1 MDIRSLEVFKAV
13 AIEQSI
19 TKAAEKLNYVQSN
32 VTARIQRLEQ
42 ELGVPLLYR
51 YHKKV
56 SLTPAGRELLP
67 HVNKL
72 LYDFEEAIEAV
83 KLLSA
88 PRGTLRIG
96 AMESTASTRLPL
108 IFTQYHKKFPQVE
121 LSLYMAPTVDQ
132 VSTILEYKVD
142 GAFVDGPILHPE
154 IVEYPVFEESL
165 VLITS
170 FSPKPFQL
178 ESILHEPLL
187 SSFAHCIY
195 LGRWQ
200 RWLEDNGYASMK
212 VMEYGTLEGVL
223 KCVEHGL
230 GVTVL
235 PVSMVE
241 SRIQQGKISCHPLP
255 ESYGKVPTVFIRR
268 RDSYMTSA
276 LSQFMELV
284 GITNL

>member
-51 YHKKV
+51 YHKRV
-56 SLTPAGRELLP
+56 ALTPAGRELLP
-67 HVNKL
+67 RINKL
-72 LYDFEEAIEAV
+72 LHDFEEAIEAV
-83 KLLSA
+83 KLSSA
-88 PRGTLRIG
+88 PRGTLCIG

-108 IFTQYHKKFPQVE
+108 IFAQYHTKFPQVE
-121 LSLYMAPTVDQ
+121 LSLHMAPTVDQ
-132 VSTILEYKVD
+132 VDAILKYKAD

-165 VLITS
+165 VLITR
-170 FSPKPFQL
+170 FSPEPFQL
-178 ESILHEPLL
+178 ESILNEPLL

-200 RWLEDNGYASMK
+200 QWLENNGYDPMK

-223 KCVEHGL
+223 RCVENGL

-235 PVSMVE
+235 PISMVE
-241 SRIQQGKISCHPLP
+241 SRMQGGLSCHPLP
-255 ESYGKVPTVFIRR
+255 EPYRKVPTVFIRR
-268 RDSYMTSA
+268 RDSYTTSA
-276 LSQFMELV
+276 LSRFLELV
-284 GITNL
+284 GITSM

>member
-1 MDIRSLEVFKAV
+1 MDITSLEIFKAV
-13 AIEQSI
+13 AIEQSV

-42 ELGVPLLYR
+42 ELGVPLFYR
-51 YHKKV
+51 YHKKI

-67 HVNKL
+67 YANKL

-83 KLLSA
+83 KLSST
-88 PRGTLRIG
+88 PRGTLHIG
-96 AMESTASTRLPL
+96 SIESTASTRLPS
-108 IFTQYHKKFPQVE
+108 IFAAYHKTFSQVE
-121 LSLYMAPTVDQ
+121 LSMYMAPTVDQ
-132 VSTILEYKVD
+132 VHAILNYKVD
-142 GAFVDGPILHPE
+142 GALVDGPILHPD
-154 IVEYPVFEESL
+154 IIEYPVLEESL

-170 FSPKPFQL
+170 YSQEEFQV

-200 RWLEDNGYASMK
+200 RWLESNGFASMK

-223 KCVEHGL
+223 KCVENGL

-235 PVSMVE
+235 PKSMVE
-241 SRIQQGKISCHPLP
+241 SRVQGRFTCHPLP
-255 ESYGKVPTVFIRR
+255 EPHRIVPTVFIRR

-276 LSQFMELV
+276 LSRFMELL
-284 GITNL
+284 GITHM